1 MSTATIEKQNAAAFA
16 KFGVKAPA
24 GAPRMSIPPT
34 MGGPKIG
41 YEFKYKDVWGDN
53 YITPRAD
60 LSGDKFRQTIAGAK
74 PLRDL
79 FGNAAGQVNHVTPVP
94 LGGTG
99 SKKETA
105 NLDWR
110 EDKRSLLQKILKSD
124 ISFYQGP
131 AIWPCFG
138 RNCKTLKILKTER

>member
-1 MSTATIEKQNAAAFA
+1 MANRFKVQTTPKAKVNRFIVAPQTTKTTTTTPKTTPKAPALQPGMSTATIEKQNAAAFA

-79 FGNAAGQVNHVTPVP
+79 FGNAAGQVNHVTPRP
-94 LGGTG
+94 I
-99 SKKETA
+99 
-105 NLDWR
+105 R
-110 EDKRSLLQKILKSD
+110 
-124 ISFYQGP
+124 
-131 AIWPCFG
+131 
-138 RNCKTLKILKTER
+138 RNWK